1 MRQFKILATALGAA
15 LLVAG
20 CGGGGDGNQAPAISY
35 TAVVSF
41 GDSLS
46 DAGSYGPG
54 LIASTRLT
62 SAAGGGMF
70 NINGIA
76 GAVGTNPT
84 PSYNWAQLV
93 SAAATGKV
101 NCAARAGGYLLVESK
116 VAGCTNYAQG
126 GARVTA
132 ATGTGNTGMTGTAFT
147 KAMTE
152 PVVTQ
157 VANYLVDAS
166 NAGKFTGKELVTVLA
181 GANDIFG
188 QTAILTQGVIGEAAK
203 ALVTSLVTQFVA
215 GLAPANQATAAPA
228 ITTAATNAVGAAIAT
243 ESAKPTAT
251 LTSIITA
258 ATGAGTQA
266 AAGAAMADAT
276 TYTNANLANAA
287 TTIPANAGAAASV
300 AAGTY
305 AAGAGATAAVTGMLT
320 AATELATSIKGMVTN
335 GAKHI
340 VVVNIPDVSQTPY
353 AMGTIVYNTDGTIK
367 DNSTQKLVWNM
378 TTAFNQ
384 KLAAELGATPD
395 VATSGILL
403 VDAFSENQRQI
414 ANPAHYALSNVKDVA
429 CDATKTP
436 VNLSD
441 PYSASSLVCT
451 TSTLVTKD
459 SAGKAVTQDQVLH
472 FLFADSVHPT
482 PFGYKLLAQ
491 YVTQKMVLAGRL

>member
-76 GAVGTNPT
+76 GAVGSNPT

-101 NCAARAGGYLLVESK
+101 NCAARAGGFGMVEIK
-116 VAGCTNYAQG
+116 VTGCTNYAQG
-126 GARVTA
+126 GARVADGVGNGNSVAGA
-132 ATGTGNTGMTGTAFT
+132 AAVAAGTATTGPLTEAVT
-147 KAMTE
+147 K
-152 PVVTQ
+152 Q
-157 VANYLVDAS
+157 ISNYAVDSGSAT
-166 NAGKFTGKELVTVLA
+166 FTGKELITVLA
-181 GANDIFG
+181 GANDLFAQTTNL
-188 QTAILTQGVIGEAAK
+188 QTAVPNYLMTTAIPTLAA
-203 ALVTSLVTQFVA
+203 ALL
-215 GLAPANQATAAPA
+215 GGAPADATTQTRLGTALNTAAG
-228 ITTAATNAVGAAIAT
+228 TAAAAAGAT
-243 ESAKPTAT
+243 P
-251 LTSIITA
+251 TSIITA
-258 ATGAGTQA
+258 VAQSAGIDAATNVYTNSALATA
-266 AAGAAMADAT
+266 PTAAGNSVKAFTLSTAKGGMEA
-276 TYTNANLANAA
+276 AA
-287 TTIPANAGAAASV
+287 TTL
-300 AAGTY
+300 
-305 AAGAGATAAVTGMLT
+305 ATAINSMKA
-320 AATELATSIKGMVTN
+320 N
-335 GAKHI
+335 GAQHI

-353 AMGTIVYNTDGTIK
+353 AMGTIVYTDATK
-367 DNSTQKLVWNM
+367 TVVADNSTQQLVLAM
-378 TTAFNQ
+378 TMAFNN
-384 KLAAELGATPD
+384 KLAVQLGATPD
-395 VATSGILL
+395 AATNGILF

-429 CDATKTP
+429 CDPAKTP
-436 VNLSD
+436 VNPAD
-441 PYSASSLVCT
+441 ATTASSLVCT

-459 SAGKAVTQDQVLH
+459 SKGNTVTQDQALH

-482 PFGYKLLAQ
+482 PYGYKLLAQ
-491 YVTQKMVLAGRL
+491 YVTQKMVLAGWL